1 MSSLSIRRNI
11 LKFHFTKNDTL
22 MDKMIVYLNFLSPG
36 MEDGVLRELDVVEV
50 VAVDRRRIRHFLMQ
64 ILK

>member
-1 MSSLSIRRNI
+1 
-11 LKFHFTKNDTL
+11 

-50 VAVDRRRIRHFLMQ
+50 VAVDRRRIGHFLLQ